1 MVRVLSCILFLL
13 FPYCLYKP
21 LLGMRKLP
29 AKVPLFVVTS
39 YSPFLPCRGWE
50 GLQDFCGWVIW
61 WIWQLLLSLP
71 YEGALV
77 VIRPLRLK
85 GKQVKVLYSPA
96 AVSLTKRSSVNH
108 CERSFLWEGAGDGDK
123 SENLPSMCILYL
135 SRGLE
140 RCHRTT

>member
-1 MVRVLSCILFLL
+1 MQ
-13 FPYCLYKP
+13 
-21 LLGMRKLP
+21 KLP
-29 AKVPLFVVTS
+29 AKVTLFVVTS
-39 YSPFLPCRGWE
+39 YSLFLSGWE
-50 GLQDFCGWVIW
+50 EENSKILASVD
-61 WIWQLLLSLP
+61 
-71 YEGALV
+71 LV
-77 VIRPLRLK
+77 VVQPSRLK

-108 CERSFLWEGAGDGDK
+108 CESSLLWEGAGDGDK